1 MKGCLASHNLGANEG
16 QVREAIRKFVYLARE
31 FIIVL
36 REGTLF
42 VWFTAA
48 EVVSILEPYACGWGL
63 RHYTLFLS
71 RQSIF
76 LMQNK
81 SILLFRIFSF
91 NLK

>member
-1 MKGCLASHNLGANEG
+1 MKGCLVSHNLGANEG

-48 EVVSILEPYACGWGL
+48 RVVSILEPEPVG
-63 RHYTLFLS
+63 RDSTTLC
-71 RQSIF
+71 
-76 LMQNK
+76 
-81 SILLFRIFSF
+81 FSTGR
-91 NLK
+91 NIMN